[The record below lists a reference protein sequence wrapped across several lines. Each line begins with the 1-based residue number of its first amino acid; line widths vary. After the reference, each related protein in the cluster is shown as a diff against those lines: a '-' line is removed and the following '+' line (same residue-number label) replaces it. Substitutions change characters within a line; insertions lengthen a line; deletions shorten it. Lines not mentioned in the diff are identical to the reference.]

1 MRIHHLNCGCMCP
14 VGGALFDGYSR
25 GLTACLVCHC
35 LLVETDTNGL
45 ILVDT
50 GFGQR
55 DIQTPERLSRFFRTF
70 NNIRFEHRLTALE
83 QIRRLGFDAHDVRHI
98 LLTHLDFDHAG
109 GLQDFPQAR
118 VHVMRD
124 EMAVARSAKTWI
136 SRRRFQARQWQGVDS
151 WEFYTTEGDTWFGF
165 DSVRALIGAEEEDI
179 FLVPLQGHTAG
190 HAGIALR
197 TPGGWMLHA
206 GDAYFFHD
214 EVHQPE
220 RHCPPGMRFYQ
231 YMMDTDRP
239 ARLHNQSRLREL
251 ALSRDHQPVEI
262 FCSHD
267 VREWERAVARAR
279 KLRVDSSAMPSA
291 TGKQST

>member
-1 MRIHHLNCGCMCP
+1 MCP

-35 LLVETDTNGL
+35 LLIETDTNGL

-55 DIQTPERLSRFFRTF
+55 DVQTPERLSRFFRVF
-70 NNIRFEHRLTALE
+70 NNIKFEYRLTALE
-83 QIRRLGFDAHDVRHI
+83 QVRRLGFDAHDVRHI

-124 EMAVARSAKTWI
+124 EMAAARSAVSWI
-136 SRRRFQARQWQGVDS
+136 DRRRFQARQWQGVDS

-165 DSVRALIGAEEEDI
+165 DSVRALVGAEEEDI
-179 FLVPLQGHTAG
+179 FLVPLKGHTAG

-197 TPGGWMLHA
+197 TPDGWMFHA
-206 GDAYFFHD
+206 GDAYFFHG

-220 RHCPPGMRFYQ
+220 RHCPPGMKLYQ
-231 YMMDTDRP
+231 YLMDTDRA
-239 ARLHNQSRLREL
+239 ARLHNQNRLREL
-251 ALSRDHQPVEI
+251 ARVPGQNIEI

-267 VREWERAVARAR
+267 AREWERATTRAR
-279 KLRVDSSAMPSA
+279 TDRVDSAMPSA